1 MRRLTVLILLVMP
14 TVVFAKDRIAYI
26 EFFGYEGIDVT
37 AIRASLPFRE
47 GDALPPKFE
56 EQARASVLRTL
67 GREATDVSSVCCT
80 SDGDVA
86 VFIGL
91 PGRSSHPFAFDS
103 P

>member
-56 EQARASVLRTL
+56 EQARASVLRIL
-67 GREATDVSSVCCT
+67 GRGRAKAAGGE
-80 SDGDVA
+80 
-86 VFIGL
+86 GL
-91 PGRSSHPFAFDS
+91 ARTLSMNPAES
-103 P
+103 